1 MIKSTPE
8 ITVVVTGVAN
18 LASVLAAWRRLGAS
32 PRVTEDPDEV
42 RRADRVE
49 LPGVGSFGAA
59 MDRLRVT
66 GLDAALAD
74 RVQSGRPTLA
84 ICVGLQV
91 LCDASEESPGVT
103 GMGLVPGTVGRF
115 PGHVRVPQFGW
126 NSVDAPAGGP
136 IESGYAY
143 FANSYRLPAAP
154 AGWAAATTD
163 HGGPFVSALWR
174 GDVLACQFHPE
185 LSGSWG
191 LAMLSRWMRG
201 EVAPGGSL

>member
-1 MIKSTPE
+1 VSNPSPDIA
-8 ITVVVTGVAN
+8 VVVTGVAN

-59 MDRLRVT
+59 MERLRAT
-66 GLDAALAD
+66 GLDAALSE
-74 RVQSGRPTLA
+74 RVAAGRPTLA

-103 GMGLVPGTVGRF
+103 GLGLVPGTVGRF
-115 PGHVRVPQFGW
+115 PGSVRVPQFGW
-126 NSVDAPAGGP
+126 NGVEAPTGGP
-136 IESGYAY
+136 VESGYAY
-143 FANSYRLPAAP
+143 FANSYRLPVAP
-154 AGWAAATTD
+154 AGWTAAMTD

-174 GDVLACQFHPE
+174 GDVLACQYHPE
-185 LSGSWG
+185 LSGAWG
-191 LAMLSRWMRG
+191 LGMLSRWLKG
-201 EVAPGGSL
+201 EVVQGGAR